1 MVIMSKYINRSLL
14 ENKVLEVNRFAKFD
28 RSKVWYIEI
37 NNIRESAHS

>member
-14 ENKVLEVNRFAKFD
+14 ENKVNRFAKFD

-37 NNIRESAHS
+37 NNIRENAHS